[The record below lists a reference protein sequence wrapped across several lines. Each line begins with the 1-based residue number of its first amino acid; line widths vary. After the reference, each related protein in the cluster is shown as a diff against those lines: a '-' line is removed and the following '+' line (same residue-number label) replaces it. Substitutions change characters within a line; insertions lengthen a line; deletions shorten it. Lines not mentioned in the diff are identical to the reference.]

1 MNKVHKEYKTLYRVR
16 VSNIF
21 KKIDTFVVI
30 KENTKNIVYSTTPN
44 NGKEN
49 RLSIDKLEVPTKIR
63 MAYADNENPVDY
75 YTMDK
80 SKIAEAVE
88 LCLGV
93 YTQQVQEYIKF
104 IQTSLDETIA
114 GEVIFRAK
122 EEEC

>member
-1 MNKVHKEYKTLYRVR
+1 MSKVPKEYKTLYRVR

-122 EEEC
+122 EEE

>member
-1 MNKVHKEYKTLYRVR
+1 MSKVPKEYKTLYRVR
-16 VSNIF
+16 VSNVF

-122 EEEC
+122 EEE

>member
-1 MNKVHKEYKTLYRVR
+1 MSKVHKEYKTLYRVR

-122 EEEC
+122 EEE

>member
-122 EEEC
+122 EEE

>member
-1 MNKVHKEYKTLYRVR
+1 MSKVLKEYKTLYRVR

-122 EEEC
+122 EEE

>member
-1 MNKVHKEYKTLYRVR
+1 MSKVHKEYKTLYRVR
-16 VSNIF
+16 VSNVF

-122 EEEC
+122 EEE

>member
-1 MNKVHKEYKTLYRVR
+1 MSRVPKEYKTLYRVR
-16 VSNIF
+16 VSNVF

-49 RLSIDKLEVPTKIR
+49 RLSIDKLEVPTKIK

-114 GEVIFRAK
+114 REVIFRAK
-122 EEEC
+122 EEE